1 MRPEDNLDHLRY
13 LLTAHERDEAKR
25 LIHPHPSIR
34 SSPSTV
40 TITLNFDLSEV
51 QQAIADFEVAAQNG
65 LRQAGDAMKQL
76 RQAMEQ
82 FRYEPTAK
90 RVRSCETCGYF
101 VPPQNSGRKGVCN
114 AFHDPNAM
122 SELECHDW
130 AEPLQSKLEVTRDP
144 GHRTITVSMDE
155 AEDWVTRDRE
165 PHSSPTPS
173 IIGHFVMLTNGDLLR
188 RNEDGG
194 WVSRD

>member
-1 MRPEDNLDHLRY
+1 MIPEDNLDHLRY

-34 SSPSTV
+34 SSASTV
-40 TITLNFDLSEV
+40 TIELNFDLSEV
-51 QQAIADFEVAAQNG
+51 QQAIAAFEVAAESG
-65 LRQAGDAMKQL
+65 LRQAGDAMRQL

-101 VPPQNSGRKGVCN
+101 VPPQNSGRQGVCN

-144 GHRTITVSMDE
+144 GQLTSD
-155 AEDWVTRDRE
+155 RD

-173 IIGHFVMLTNGDLLR
+173 IIGHFVMLTNGELLR
-188 RNEDGG
+188 CNEDGR